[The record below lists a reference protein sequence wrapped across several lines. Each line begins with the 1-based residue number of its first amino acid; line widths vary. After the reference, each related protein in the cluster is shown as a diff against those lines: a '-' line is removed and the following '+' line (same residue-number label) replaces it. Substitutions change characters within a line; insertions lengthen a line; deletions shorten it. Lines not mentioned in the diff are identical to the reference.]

1 MDAIGALRAQTAR
14 FLMVFLGLNLPIVIV
29 VDWLVQGGPGYP
41 SAIAGAVT
49 LSVVAVARLAGAATG
64 RYFLSV
70 GLMLM
75 VGAMLAAMAGHPW
88 QTDIHMYFFATL
100 AMLTAFCDWRTILL
114 GTATV
119 ALHHLILNFLLPMAI
134 FPGGADFFR
143 VVIHAVIV
151 LVEAGVLIWLSQKL
165 VAAFSRS
172 EEAVTVATEAKEEAQ
187 RLAELESRREAQ
199 LKQERQQ
206 MQTRLAGEFEAK
218 VGNLVHQLEA
228 EANRL
233 RSLAGSMS
241 GAASD
246 NAAGAE
252 GARTA
257 VESASG
263 GAQRIASAADGLSG
277 SVNEIMGQVTRSGEI
292 TAVAV
297 QDAVR
302 TSASVA
308 ELSDAAQRI
317 GDVVQLINDIA
328 GQTNL
333 LALNAT
339 IEAARAGEAGKGFAV
354 VASEVKNLAN
364 QTAKATEDITSQV
377 TAIQTATRNSVEAM
391 RGIEGTIV
399 RINEIANQ
407 VAEAVRRQGS
417 ATQEIAGNAQSV
429 SQGANHALTLTGQLA
444 GSASSAKS
452 TAQELLSAVDSLGQQ
467 TNHMNEEV
475 KRFVMSLRAA

>member
-14 FLMVFLGLNLPIVIV
+14 FLMIFLGLNLPIVIA
-29 VDWLVQGGPGYP
+29 VDWLVQGNPGYP
-41 SAIAGAVT
+41 SIIAGVVT
-49 LSVVAVARLAGAATG
+49 LSVIGVARLAGAATA

-75 VGAMLAAMAGHPW
+75 VGSLLAAMAGHPW

-172 EEAVTVATEAKEEAQ
+172 EEAVTVATQAKEEAQ
-187 RLAELESRREAQ
+187 RLAELESQRESRLA
-199 LKQERQQ
+199 QERQQ
-206 MQTRLAGEFEAK
+206 LQTRLAGEFEAT
-218 VGNLVHQLEA
+218 VGNLVRQLET

-233 RSLAGSMS
+233 RGLAGSMS

-246 NAAGAE
+246 NAASAE

-277 SVNEIMGQVTRSGEI
+277 SVNEIMNQVARSSEI
-292 TAVAV
+292 TTVAV
-297 QDAVR
+297 QEAAR

-308 ELSDAAQRI
+308 ELSEAAQCI
-317 GDVVQLINDIA
+317 GDIVQLINDIA

-364 QTAKATEDITSQV
+364 QTAKATEDITGQV
-377 TAIQTATRNSVEAM
+377 NAIQTATRNSVEAM

-399 RINEIANQ
+399 RINEIASQ
-407 VAEAVRRQGS
+407 VTEAVRRQGG

-429 SQGANHALTLTGQLA
+429 SQGASHALTLTGQLE
-444 GSASSAKS
+444 GSARAAKS
-452 TAQELLSAVDSLGQQ
+452 TAQELLGAVDTLSRQ
-467 TNHMNEEV
+467 TDHMNQEV
-475 KRFVMSLRAA
+475 KRFVTSLRAA

>member
-1 MDAIGALRAQTAR
+1 MDMINALRAQTAR
-14 FLMVFLGLNLPIVIV
+14 FLIIFLGINLPIVIA
-29 VDWLVQGGPGYP
+29 VDWLVQGAPGYP
-41 SAIAGAVT
+41 SIIAGAVT
-49 LSVVAVARLAGAATG
+49 VSVLAVGRLGGAATA

-75 VGAMLAAMAGHPW
+75 VGSLLAAMAGHPW

-100 AMLTAFCDWRTILL
+100 AMLTAFCDWRAILL

-172 EEAVTVATEAKEEAQ
+172 EEAVAVANQAKEETQ
-187 RLAELESRREAQ
+187 RLAEVESRREAE
-199 LKQERQQ
+199 LAQERQQ

-218 VGNLVHQLEA
+218 VGNLVRQLEG
-228 EANRL
+228 EADHL

-252 GARTA
+252 GARSA
-257 VESASG
+257 VETASG

-277 SVNEIMGQVTRSGEI
+277 SVNEIMGQVARSGEI

-297 QDAVR
+297 QEAAR

-308 ELSDAAQRI
+308 ELSEAAQRI

-364 QTAKATEDITSQV
+364 QTAKATEDITGQV
-377 TAIQTATRNSVEAM
+377 TAIQTATHNSVEAM

-407 VAEAVRRQGS
+407 VTEAIRRQGS
-417 ATQEIAGNAQSV
+417 ATQEIAGNARSV
-429 SQGANHALTLTGQLA
+429 SEGAGHALTLTGQLA

-452 TAQELLSAVDSLGQQ
+452 TAQELLGAVDSLSQQ
-467 TNHMNEEV
+467 THHMNEEV
-475 KRFVMSLRAA
+475 KRFVTSLRVA

>member
-1 MDAIGALRAQTAR
+1 
-14 FLMVFLGLNLPIVIV
+14 
-29 VDWLVQGGPGYP
+29 
-41 SAIAGAVT
+41 
-49 LSVVAVARLAGAATG
+49 
-64 RYFLSV
+64 
-70 GLMLM
+70 
-75 VGAMLAAMAGHPW
+75 
-88 QTDIHMYFFATL
+88 MYFFATL
-100 AMLTAFCDWRTILL
+100 AMLTAFCDWRAILL

-172 EEAVTVATEAKEEAQ
+172 EEAVMEANRAKEETQ
-187 RLAELESRREAQ
+187 RLAELENRREAE
-199 LKQERQQ
+199 LAQERQQ
-206 MQTRLAGEFEAK
+206 MQTRLAGEFEAT
-218 VGNLVHQLEA
+218 VGNLVRQLEG

-252 GARTA
+252 GARSA
-257 VESASG
+257 VETASG

-277 SVNEIMGQVTRSGEI
+277 SVNEIMGQVARSGEI

-297 QDAVR
+297 QEAAR

-308 ELSDAAQRI
+308 ELSEAAQRI

-354 VASEVKNLAN
+354 VASEVKTLAN
-364 QTAKATEDITSQV
+364 QTAKATEDISGQV
-377 TAIQTATRNSVEAM
+377 TAIQSATRNAVEAM
-391 RGIEGTIV
+391 RGIEGTIA

-407 VAEAVRRQGS
+407 VTEAVRRQGS
-417 ATQEIAGNAQSV
+417 ATQEIAGNARSV
-429 SQGANHALTLTGQLA
+429 SEGAEHALTLTGRLA
-444 GSASSAKS
+444 GSADTAKS
-452 TAQELLSAVDSLGQQ
+452 TAQELLGAVDSLSQQ
-467 TNHMNEEV
+467 TNHMNQEV
-475 KRFVMSLRAA
+475 KRFVTSLRA